1 MALAD
6 TMLPSFATFASH
18 ETLVQKQTEIIN
30 RWKVDESLSK
40 CGYQIRPVNSAAFN
54 LLEAPSI
61 KKEDD
66 ELGKF
71 VDLDF
76 ILSNTMGSE
85 ARSSGGHHS
94 TYPLPE
100 TPESCSTVYDSD
112 GPYPPSANYGSQ
124 SFAGSPNQSLVAE
137 LLTPDL
143 PSSFPGACELGQ
155 EFSIKASME
164 STEYTE
170 LRSPSLSHSL
180 PRALPMDHVQH
191 MAPKIK
197 REPQS
202 GQSCMLAGSPSEC
215 MAPMLE
221 QKPNLTATR
230 HQSMSRH
237 AFGHQR
243 LVSGPMMPSKECQ
256 AAGDLQRRPHL
267 SVAQHYQLAAYPQAP
282 HPQPHYGQPGPGH
295 FHGQFNVY
303 RDPVQGHPGM
313 HGMMLTPPSSPLLDF
328 FPAVGGNPDDSKPK
342 RGRRSWARK
351 RTATHNCEFPGCGK
365 MYTKSSHLKA
375 HMRTHTGEKPY
386 HCNWEGCGWKFARS
400 DELTRHY
407 RKHTGHRPFQCHLC
421 ERAFSRSDHLALH
434 MKRHM

>member
-6 TMLPSFATFASH
+6 AMLPSIATFASH
-18 ETLVQKQTEIIN
+18 ATLGQKQAEIIN
-30 RWKVDESLSK
+30 RWKVDESVSK
-40 CGYQIRPVNSAAFN
+40 CGYEIRPVNNTVFN
-54 LLEAPSI
+54 SLENISV

-71 VDLDF
+71 VDLEF
-76 ILSNTMGSE
+76 ILSNTMCSE
-85 ARSSGGHHS
+85 NRSAGAHHS

-112 GPYPPSANYGSQ
+112 SSYPTSNNYGNNN
-124 SFAGSPNQSLVAE
+124 FAGSPNQSLVAE

-143 PSSFPGACELGQ
+143 PTNFSGACELNQ
-155 EFSIKASME
+155 DFSIKAAME
-164 STEYTE
+164 RREYTE
-170 LRSPSLSHSL
+170 LRSPNMGNSIQRSI
-180 PRALPMDHVQH
+180 PMDHIHH
-191 MAPKIK
+191 MGHKIK

-202 GQSCMLAGSPSEC
+202 SQSCMLAGSPSEC
-215 MAPMLE
+215 M
-221 QKPNLTATR
+221 
-230 HQSMSRH
+230 
-237 AFGHQR
+237 
-243 LVSGPMMPSKECQ
+243 GPMMDQKPTLMPMHHHQQQVHRQNFGHHRVPHSVPSGQIVTKDCQ
-256 AAGDLQRRPHL
+256 PMPDMHRRSHM
-267 SVAQHYQLAAYPQAP
+267 SVPQQYQIASAYPS
-282 HPQPHYGQPGPGH
+282 HYGQQAPAQ

-303 RDPVQGHPGM
+303 RDPLKVHASM

-328 FPAVGGNPDDSKPK
+328 FSPVGAPDDSKPK

-351 RTATHNCEFPGCGK
+351 RTATHSCEFPGCGK
-365 MYTKSSHLKA
+365 TYTKSSHLKA